1 MPVKWTNKSRP
12 PSSGVMKP
20 KPLSSENHLTVPVP
34 TDTPRLLPRR
44 GPEPR
49 AALNDDRLVAGPD
62 VENVSGLR
70 LGVQAL
76 LNPSVAAP
84 PRRSRHGSLAPAPTG
99 ASGGRCRSAG

>member
-49 AALNDDRLVAGPD
+49 AALNDDRLLPALTWRTYPGYD
-62 VENVSGLR
+62 SACKRYLTRELLR
-70 LGVQAL
+70 HRGDLVT
-76 LNPSVAAP
+76 V
-84 PRRSRHGSLAPAPTG
+84 PRRRHPREPQGVG
-99 ASGGRCRSAG
+99 VV